1 MRSHVLIGAILLV
14 SCARMAEASPQDATP
29 RVTEMDAVTVAGER
43 PGPRMWRVTD
53 GDNTLWIL
61 GTLTP
66 LPKGMTWRSREVEQ
80 VIAEADEI
88 LAPGFAGAEI
98 SAGDTVKMMFLAPAA
113 LRAVKNPKG
122 KRLQDVL
129 PGDLYD
135 RWAVVRQKYF
145 GKDTKF
151 ERNRPMFASQDLYWK
166 ATESAGLTRSDPV
179 WGSIDAMAKAHGVT
193 ITRTSISYPLNL
205 DRAKSK
211 AGVSNLA
218 QSAVDDVACFRL
230 TLDRLDADIDIMKA
244 RAVAWADGDL
254 DVLRRIRTEELV
266 PACKSIADA
275 SMSFQQRP
283 DVTERLAAKWVAAA
297 QNALQR
303 NRVTFSALPLSEV
316 LNPNGYISRLQLLG
330 YVLHQPDEGEAE
342 DAQDSQDNLTGRP

>member
-43 PGPRMWRVTD
+43 PGPRMWRVTN

-122 KRLQDVL
+122 KRLL
-129 PGDLYD
+129 PFRVKL
-135 RWAVVRQKYF
+135 
-145 GKDTKF
+145 
-151 ERNRPMFASQDLYWK
+151 
-166 ATESAGLTRSDPV
+166 GLP
-179 WGSIDAMAKAHGVT
+179 
-193 ITRTSISYPLNL
+193 
-205 DRAKSK
+205 
-211 AGVSNLA
+211 
-218 QSAVDDVACFRL
+218 
-230 TLDRLDADIDIMKA
+230 
-244 RAVAWADGDL
+244 
-254 DVLRRIRTEELV
+254 
-266 PACKSIADA
+266 
-275 SMSFQQRP
+275 
-283 DVTERLAAKWVAAA
+283 
-297 QNALQR
+297 LQR
-303 NRVTFSALPLSEV
+303 NSTSH
-316 LNPNGYISRLQLLG
+316 SRRTRRASLLIR
-330 YVLHQPDEGEAE
+330 Y
-342 DAQDSQDNLTGRP
+342 